1 MSMNIIHIASE
12 ALPFSY
18 AGSMAETLFSLPYT
32 EQNAG
37 HCVTVLSPLYAS
49 IDINQHNI
57 ASLQLKTWVNAGF
70 AVYEFELYETYLN
83 NVRYVFFKN
92 DDLFNRAGLYGIG
105 KFDYADN
112 DIRFGTFCQA
122 ALNFIKY
129 HNIKADILHCH
140 NWQTALVPVYK
151 KLYFSDLECK
161 VVLTIHSVDNLG
173 VFNKFTLEALN
184 LPWEIYNID
193 GIEYY
198 DNISFLKGGIIYSD
212 TITTLSPE
220 FAKELINNGGGM
232 GVEEIFYNHA
242 HKMVGILNGI
252 SATIWNPATDT
263 NIARFYSA
271 NDISGKIVCKN
282 ALCAELGLD
291 QTLPLVVFIQRMTLE
306 RGLDLV
312 LNAAGEFAKNNIN
325 LIIFG
330 PKSSD
335 YSDKLQE
342 VKDKYSDNIRV
353 IFDDHANKSQKE
365 YAAADIVL
373 MPSLYEPCGSSQ
385 MIGMRYGAV
394 PVSRKTGGLID
405 SSKEPVEKGVGFTF
419 DEFSVDAMMKAVMNA
434 VSLITSE
441 KHDEVVKT
449 LLQINNSWKKA
460 TEKYVE
466 LYKRLLEGK

>member
-1 MSMNIIHIASE
+1 MNIIHIASE
-12 ALPFSY
+12 VLPFSC

-32 EQNAG
+32 EKAAG
-37 HCVTVLSPLYAS
+37 HQVTVLSPLYAS

-57 ASLQLKTWVNAGF
+57 NSLELKTWVNAGF

-83 NVRYVFFKN
+83 DVRYVFFKN

-122 ALNFIKY
+122 SLNFIKY

-140 NWQTALVPVYK
+140 NWQTALIPVYK
-151 KLYFSDLECK
+151 KIYFPDLECK
-161 VVLTIHSVDNLG
+161 TVLTIHSVDNLG

-212 TITTLSPE
+212 IITTLSPT
-220 FAKELINNGGGM
+220 FASELINNGGGI

-242 HKMVGILNGI
+242 HKLVGILNGI
-252 SATIWNPATDT
+252 SSMMWNPATDT
-263 NIARFYSA
+263 NIAKFYSA
-271 NDISGKIVCKN
+271 DDISGKIVCKN
-282 ALCAELGLD
+282 TLCSELGLD
-291 QTLPLVVFIQRMTLE
+291 QSMPLVVFIQRMTLE
-306 RGLDLV
+306 RGFDLV
-312 LNAAGEFAKNNIN
+312 LNAAEEFAKNNIN

-330 PKSSD
+330 PSSSD
-335 YSDKLQE
+335 YSHKIQE
-342 VKDKYSDNIRV
+342 IKERYNNNIRI
-353 IFDDHANKSQKE
+353 IFNDHANKSQKE

-373 MPSLYEPCGSSQ
+373 MPSLYEPCGSSL
-385 MIGMRYGAV
+385 MIGMKYGAV
-394 PVSRKTGGLID
+394 PVSRKTGGLVD

-419 DEFSVDAMMKAVMNA
+419 DEFSVEAMMKAVMNA

-460 TEKYVE
+460 SEKYIE